1 MQQTVVEYI
10 NPALKAK
17 VEEEIFS
24 LLGLTHSQRQ
34 HLNSPHQ
41 QSLSEAENHTV
52 ILLGI
57 FWQKIGKMLEAIYSQ
72 LIFK

>member
-52 ILLGI
+52 IL
-57 FWQKIGKMLEAIYSQ
+57 F
-72 LIFK
+72 

>member
-57 FWQKIGKMLEAIYSQ
+57 FWQKIGRNVGSD
-72 LIFK
+72 IFAT